1 MNSREI
7 LQALRHI
14 NVRHAG
20 VYPADRVPWVW
31 TRSTA
36 IVANTDEH
44 NRPGEHWPPTLTATE
59 YHPCNLDFSF
69 DSDETP
75 LFIVGIL
82 NNYKE
87 FFRKHAGTIVA
98 YFYIICVMVMIL
110 IDFLVFSPKI
120 ANITIV

>member
-14 NVRHAG
+14 NVKHAG

-36 IVANTDEH
+36 IVANIDEH
-44 NRPGEHWPPTLTATE
+44 NRPGEHWPPILTATE
-59 YHPCNLDFSF
+59 YHPCILDFSF
-69 DSDETP
+69 DSAETP

-87 FFRKHAGTIVA
+87 FFRKHADTIVA

-120 ANITIV
+120 VNITII